1 MNKIKLITV
10 PTPCHQSWQQMETAE
25 KGRHCGHCAK
35 IVVDF
40 TKMTSTDILDYLAS
54 SKNACGRFSKNQL
67 IDLNYFLKI
76 KNAPA
81 TPKWKKSIA
90 TAIFLLT
97 GLLNKVNAQTK
108 TPHTTHSML
117 RHQPRVFYHKRK
129 KIKQTVP
136 DFNATQRNNTELIA
150 YRADVANSERS
161 FKELQKDSVHN
172 IELNVPFE
180 SHTVLG
186 GVVMGI
192 EISPQSRVLMFYQY
206 VPWPINRLF
215 K

>member
-1 MNKIKLITV
+1 
-10 PTPCHQSWQQMETAE
+10 MEKRE
-25 KGRHCGHCAK
+25 NGRHCAQCAK

-67 IDLNYFLKI
+67 IDINYFLKI

-108 TPHTTHSML
+108 TPHTTHLLL

-129 KIKQTVP
+129 KLKQTVP
-136 DFNATQRNNTELIA
+136 DFNTTQRNNTELIA
-150 YRADVANSERS
+150 YRADVANSQS
-161 FKELQKDSVHN
+161 SLKELQNEHVRN
-172 IELNVPFE
+172 INLNEPVEL
-180 SHTVLG
+180 TGILG
-186 GVVMGI
+186 GVVSGI
-192 EISPQSRVLMFYQY
+192 EITPQSRVLMFYQY